1 MPYKIPNCYLNMLTL
16 TTDFFKT
23 TDVNLQSK
31 FRIKLVNIVL
41 DVFGYLKCVNEE
53 VLLIALT

>member
-1 MPYKIPNCYLNMLTL
+1 MLTL

-41 DVFGYLKCVNEE
+41 DVFDYLKCVNEE